1 MPSIWDLIPVSS
13 VPVQSFTWPPDP
25 LQLFG
30 GRQDT
35 PPRRNASMP
44 TSPPFGWAPASNDPA
59 SSPTYS
65 GGILGALTGVDVADP
80 ARTARL
86 DEDHARRAYEF
97 ALWLSGPGS
106 RGAAR
111 PTRELAANPGPSI
124 NTPAVPVTAGAVAP
138 PQRAGTQ
145 ASPGATGT
153 RASQHKYWL
162 AAHGIDTGPAP
173 MDRNEA
179 LARTANTRRLASEG
193 WEAGYGDQ
201 PIIPYRWARTDD
213 GVPAPNRFTGH
224 LWNLGSTL
232 NWAADKAVRG
242 ARGAYLGAIGGAAG
256 IAGDLGL
263 ESHPDEL
270 ARAIPEGINVLGA
283 VTMQPEL
290 RMLPRFPVSA
300 AVRFAAKHPGEA
312 IAGVAE
318 PYLFNRPMDWAMKN
332 VVPEGAGIFGG
343 RLSRTADLSALARAE
358 KMEAAGLDTRNIRRE
373 TGWGRG
379 ADGQWKYE
387 IPDESSRMIAPVKA
401 GDQPVALETRFE
413 HPDFAKAY
421 PDDWNAVK
429 VAPLPE
435 DVLARRPDLAG
446 KYNAETRTIYL
457 NPNMVPEKQRLNVL
471 HELQHVVQK
480 REGFAPGG
488 SPKMLEVIAAAKAEI
503 DKQNA
508 ELIKQRDGLFAQRDR
523 YIKEQQ
529 AARPDADATR
539 LEQEFWKQNRELQN
553 TWGNINHELENTQER
568 IKKASV
574 AQYNRL
580 AGEVEAENVVK
591 RADWDDAER
600 RIRPPEDTA
609 IPYSE
614 QLVLP
619 PR

>member
-1 MPSIWDLIPVSS
+1 
-13 VPVQSFTWPPDP
+13 
-25 LQLFG
+25 
-30 GRQDT
+30 
-35 PPRRNASMP
+35 
-44 TSPPFGWAPASNDPA
+44 
-59 SSPTYS
+59 
-65 GGILGALTGVDVADP
+65 
-80 ARTARL
+80 
-86 DEDHARRAYEF
+86 
-97 ALWLSGPGS
+97 
-106 RGAAR
+106 
-111 PTRELAANPGPSI
+111 
-124 NTPAVPVTAGAVAP
+124 VAP
-138 PQRAGTQ
+138 
-145 ASPGATGT
+145 
-153 RASQHKYWL
+153 
-162 AAHGIDTGPAP
+162 
-173 MDRNEA
+173 
-179 LARTANTRRLASEG
+179 
-193 WEAGYGDQ
+193 
-201 PIIPYRWARTDD
+201 
-213 GVPAPNRFTGH
+213 
-224 LWNLGSTL
+224 
-232 NWAADKAVRG
+232 
-242 ARGAYLGAIGGAAG
+242 
-256 IAGDLGL
+256 
-263 ESHPDEL
+263 
-270 ARAIPEGINVLGA
+270 
-283 VTMQPEL
+283 
-290 RMLPRFPVSA
+290 
-300 AVRFAAKHPGEA
+300 
-312 IAGVAE
+312 
-318 PYLFNRPMDWAMKN
+318 
-332 VVPEGAGIFGG
+332 
-343 RLSRTADLSALARAE
+343 
-358 KMEAAGLDTRNIRRE
+358 
-373 TGWGRG
+373 
-379 ADGQWKYE
+379 
-387 IPDESSRMIAPVKA
+387 
-401 GDQPVALETRFE
+401 ETRFE

-508 ELIKQRDGLFAQRDR
+508 DLIKQRDGLFAQRDR